1 MKGIFLSVIILTL
14 MVGCNGQRKDADAV
28 MKEQTEKM
36 VSEASRRVGLPDITN
51 YTEKRFVKMLYELRD
66 KEVTTYSY
74 YLDMHGKRHF
84 LCKSIGFG
92 IPASVQYVNPQV
104 FKRVDMGQYTGEA
117 TLPQAEPNGL
127 FMPDSLSA
135 TYVMCINPKT
145 KKIAPVYF
153 EPQLIVSPFKL
164 RAQ

>member
-1 MKGIFLSVIILTL
+1 MKLLLTVILLSTL
-14 MVGCNGQRKDADAV
+14 IGCEPNAPSTDSKQAAA
-28 MKEQTEKM
+28 TEKM
-36 VSEASRRVGLPDITN
+36 VSEANRRIGQPNITN
-51 YTEKRFVKMLYELRD
+51 FTERRFAKMLLELRD

-74 YLDMHGKRHF
+74 YLDMNGKKHF
-84 LCKSIGFG
+84 LCQSIGFG

-104 FKRVDMGQYTGEA
+104 FKKVDLGSHYGEA
-117 TLPQAEPNGL
+117 ALPQAEPNGM

-153 EPQLIVSPFKL
+153 EPQLIVSPFELK
-164 RAQ
+164 